1 MKIRSL
7 FYGILCML
15 AIGGTMASCSD
26 DDEGWDDE
34 GTKVEVPHQRA
45 YILNEGK
52 LKSNNAGIAF
62 YDPNG
67 SAAFINDIFFTQ
79 NSAKL
84 GDTGQDIIEYDGEI
98 FVSVYGSNY
107 LLKLNAAGVEEGRVS
122 FVSDPDL
129 AAGIRYLA
137 ADDGYI
143 YASFYYGAVA
153 KINARTLQ
161 VEKKLTGLGGCMEA
175 VVIEDD
181 LLYVTNACAADWT
194 PNNEIEVI
202 DLSTFTLKET
212 ITTLVPN
219 PYNQMVE
226 EEGKI
231 FFISNVYTAPGSVLQ
246 MIDTKNGNKVT
257 ELGNASHLATYNDV
271 VYVVNSFTDWY
282 GTGETTTTFYT
293 YDAKAGKLNNSSFLK
308 NAPSELTSTSINM
321 LEINPGNGDIYLAV
335 SDYNAN
341 GTIYRFRKD
350 GSFVE
355 KFDAG
360 GMNPSGMVF
369 FN

>member
-26 DDEGWDDE
+26 DDDEGWDDT
-34 GTKVEVPHQRA
+34 GSKVELPRQRA

-52 LKSNNAGIAF
+52 MNANNAGIAF

-67 SAAFINDIFFTQ
+67 TTSFISDIYYKQ
-79 NSAKL
+79 NGAKL

-98 FVSVYGSNY
+98 YVSVYGDNY
-107 LLKLNAAGVEEGRVS
+107 LARLNAAGVEEKRVS
-122 FVSDPDL
+122 FVNDPDL
-129 AAGIRYLA
+129 AKIRYIA
-137 ADDGYI
+137 AEDGYI

-153 KINARTLQ
+153 KINARTLE
-161 VEKKLTGLGGCMEA
+161 VEKKLTGLGECLEA
-175 VVIEDD
+175 VVIEDG
-181 LLYVTNACAADWT
+181 LLYVTNTCAADYT
-194 PNNEIEVI
+194 PYNEIKVI
-202 DLSTFTLKET
+202 DLNTFTYKET
-212 ITTLVPN
+212 ITTLVSN
-219 PYNQMVE
+219 PYNQMVA
-226 EEGKI
+226 EEGKV

-246 MIDTKNGNKVT
+246 MVDTKNNNKVT
-257 ELGNASHLATYNDV
+257 ELGNASHLATYKDV

-293 YDAKAGKLNNSSFLK
+293 YDAKAGKLNNTSFLK
-308 NAPSELTSTSINM
+308 NPPSELASVSIYM
-321 LEINPGNGDIYLAV
+321 MEINPGNGDIYLSV
-335 SDYNAN
+335 SNYNSN
-341 GTIYRFRKD
+341 GTIYRFKND
-350 GSFVE
+350 GTFVE

>member
-26 DDEGWDDE
+26 DDEGWDDA
-34 GTKVEVPHQRA
+34 GSQVELPHQRA

-52 LKSNNAGIAF
+52 SKANNAGIAF

-67 SAAFINDIFFTQ
+67 NTSFISDIFYRQ
-79 NSAKL
+79 NGAKL
-84 GDTGQDIIEYDGEI
+84 GDTGQDIIKYEDEI
-98 FVSVYGSNY
+98 YVAVYGSNY
-107 LLKLNAAGVEEGRVS
+107 LVKLNAAGVEEGRVS

-137 ADDGYI
+137 AEDGYI

-153 KINARTLQ
+153 KINARTLT
-161 VEKKLTGLGGCMEA
+161 VEKKITGLGGCMEA

-181 LLYVTNACAADWT
+181 LLYVTHTCAADWT
-194 PNNEIEVI
+194 PYNEIKVI
-202 DLSTFTLKET
+202 DLKTFTYKET

-246 MIDTKNGNKVT
+246 VIDTKSNNQVT
-257 ELGNASHLATYNDV
+257 QLGNASHLATYKDV

-293 YDAKAGKLNNSSFLK
+293 YDAKAGKLNNTSFLK
-308 NAPSELTSTSINM
+308 NAPSELASASIYM
-321 LEINPGNGDIYLAV
+321 LEINQGNGDIYLAV
-335 SDYNAN
+335 SNYNSN
-341 GTIYRFRKD
+341 GTIYRFKHD
-350 GSFVE
+350 GTFVE

-360 GMNPSGMVF
+360 GMNPAGMVF

>member
-26 DDEGWDDE
+26 DDEGWDDA
-34 GTKVEVPHQRA
+34 GSQVELPHQRA

-52 LKSNNAGIAF
+52 QDANNAGIAF

-67 SAAFINDIFFTQ
+67 NTPFISDIFYKQ
-79 NSAKL
+79 NGAKL
-84 GDTGQDIIEYDGEI
+84 GDTGQDIIEYEDEI
-98 FVSVYGSNY
+98 YVAVYGSNY
-107 LLKLNAAGVEEGRVS
+107 LVKLNAAGVEEGRVS
-122 FVSDPDL
+122 FVNDPDL

-137 ADDGYI
+137 AEDGYI

-181 LLYVTNACAADWT
+181 LLYVTHTCAADWT
-194 PNNEIEVI
+194 PYNEIKVI
-202 DLSTFTLKET
+202 DLKTFTYKET

-246 MIDTKNGNKVT
+246 VIDTKNNNQVT
-257 ELGNASHLATYNDV
+257 QLGNASHLATYKDV

-293 YDAKAGKLNNSSFLK
+293 YDAKAGKLNNTSFLK
-308 NAPSELTSTSINM
+308 NAPSELASASIYM
-321 LEINPGNGDIYLAV
+321 LEINQGNGDIYLAV
-335 SDYNAN
+335 SNYNSN
-341 GTIYRFRKD
+341 GTIYRFKHD
-350 GSFVE
+350 GTFVE

-360 GMNPSGMVF
+360 GMNPAGMVF